1 MTLKNRRSCIM
12 VAAMLCCFISFMY
25 TGDAAEPTPLKIVF
39 DDNYPPYAFRDP
51 TGKLQGILIDQWELW
66 SRKTGRSIQLTAM
79 DWDKA
84 QAAMKNGEFD
94 IIDTLFVNEERHQ
107 IYDFSRPYATID
119 VAIFFS
125 RNVSGIEGLNTL
137 KGFKVGVKSGDDA
150 MNLLFLN
157 NIHNAVFFDSY
168 EAMIQAAKQ
177 KELVVFVMDKPPAL
191 YFLNKLGL
199 QEEFNVSPPINSG
212 QFHRAVKKGNAE
224 LLTAIEAGFAKI
236 SHAEYEAIEKRW
248 FGEKLS
254 KNELARWV
262 FVVLAVA
269 GIIMILLTVWSYG
282 LKKAVGRRTAEVT
295 AAHEELAAQVEE
307 LRHTQETLTES
318 EERYRAVMEQAP
330 EAVIIC
336 NPETGEILEANTRF
350 IKQFGYDLRLDG
362 TLLVQDLG
370 ADTHK
375 NLDAVLVKA
384 RQNGFLHLQRRLL
397 RHKNGT
403 LMAIESSATMVHYRS
418 RNLLVQTLRDV
429 SEEVRREQNAHY
441 QANHDELTGLYNRRG
456 FAEVMA
462 KSMAAG
468 GALLLVDIDD
478 FKLIN
483 DVHGHGVGD
492 KYLTAF
498 ADYLCEQFGETAMV
512 TRFGGDEFILFFAG
526 PTGLHEA
533 TMASALMEVVCL
545 DIEIGSFFVQLSGGI
560 SLFPEHGTNL
570 EILIQRADLAL
581 HHAKQSGKWCCKL
594 YESVMQDKV
603 NRSHTLKEALGS
615 ALANNEFYLVFQ
627 PIFDIQEDRRKL
639 IGYEALLRW
648 DNPRLGV
655 ISPGEFIP
663 IAEET
668 NLILPI
674 GKWVLSAACLFS
686 VNLGKTYG
694 DFVNVSVNISM
705 RQLAMPNFV
714 NMVKETLRD
723 SGLPASYLSL
733 EVTESILMTDASTRI
748 SYLQDLREVGVTIT
762 LDDFGTGYSSF
773 TYLAQMPITT
783 LKIDK
788 SMVDEITVNGNRKSL
803 LLLESLLKMS
813 ALLGYRAVAEGVE
826 TEQQLLFL
834 KSKGC
839 GYCQGYLLGRPMT
852 EDAVL
857 AMYRENH

>member
-1 MTLKNRRSCIM
+1 MA
-12 VAAMLCCFISFMY
+12 VALLCCFFAFSCVA
-25 TGDAAEPTPLKIVF
+25 DAAESTPLKIVF
-39 DDNYPPYAFRDP
+39 DDNYPPYAFRDQ

-66 SRKTGRSIQLTAM
+66 SRKTGRKIQLTAM

-94 IIDTLFVNEERHQ
+94 IIDTMFVNAERQQ

-157 NIHNAVFFDSY
+157 NIHNVVFFDSY
-168 EAMIQAAKQ
+168 EGMIQAAKQ
-177 KELVVFVMDKPPAL
+177 NELVVFVMDKPPAL

-199 QEEFNVSPPINSG
+199 QEEFNASPPINSG

-236 SHAEYEAIEKRW
+236 STAEYEAIDKRW
-248 FGEKLS
+248 FGEKLG

-262 FVVLAVA
+262 LVVLAVA
-269 GIIMILLTVWSYG
+269 GIMMILLTIWSYG
-282 LKKAVGRRTAEVT
+282 LKKAVKRRTAEVT

-336 NPETGEILEANTRF
+336 DPETGEILEANTRF
-350 IKQFGYDLRLDG
+350 TRQFGYDLRLDG
-362 TLLVQDLG
+362 TLLVHDLG
-370 ADTHK
+370 ADTRE
-375 NLDAVLVKA
+375 NVDAVLAKA
-384 RQNGFLHLQRRLL
+384 RQNGFLPLQRRVL
-397 RHKNGT
+397 RHKNGAFV
-403 LMAIESSATMVHYRS
+403 AIERSATMVHYRS

-429 SEEVRREQNAHY
+429 SEEVRREQEEHH
-441 QANHDELTGLYNRRG
+441 QVTHDELTGLYNRRG

-462 KSMAAG
+462 ESMAAG
-468 GALLLVDIDD
+468 GAGALLLVDIDD

-492 KYLTAF
+492 KYLKAF
-498 ADYLCEQFGETAMV
+498 AGYLREQFGETALV

-533 TMASALMEVVCL
+533 TRASALMEVVCL
-545 DIEIGSFFVQLSGGI
+545 EIEIGSFFVQLSGGI
-560 SLFPEHGTNL
+560 SLFPEDGNNL
-570 EILIQRADLAL
+570 DMLIQRADLAL

-594 YESVMQDKV
+594 YESVLQDKV
-603 NRSHTLKEALGS
+603 NRSHALKEALGS
-615 ALANNEFYLVFQ
+615 ALANNEFHLVFQ
-627 PIFDIQEDRRKL
+627 PIFDIQAERGKI

-648 DNPRLGV
+648 TNPRLGV

-663 IAEET
+663 VAEET

-686 VNLGKTYG
+686 VNLEKTYG
-694 DFVNVSVNISM
+694 EFVNVSVNISM

-714 NMVKETLRD
+714 NMVKETLRE
-723 SGLPASYLSL
+723 SGLPAGCLSL

-748 SYLQDLREVGVTIT
+748 SYLQELREAGVTIT

-773 TYLAQMPITT
+773 TYLSQMPITT

-788 SMVDEITVNGNRKSL
+788 SMVDEITVGGNSKSL
-803 LLLESLLKMS
+803 LLLESLLNMS

-852 EDAVL
+852 EEAVL
-857 AMYRENH
+857 AMYGEDWR